1 MEKQL
6 KKQRRRYI
14 AWGCAAALVILLA
27 VMPMAASGGDDT
39 PQAAILSGQVTRQEL
54 ETQILGGGLL
64 SGEGALSLD
73 IPADVKITEYL
84 VSNGDSVTEG
94 EPIATVD
101 RVSVMNAITQVQETL
116 DYLSDEISAAR
127 SDTAPT
133 TVTALASGTVKVI
146 YAQEDDLVSDV
157 MLENGALVVLS
168 LDGKMAVQVEADTDL
183 AVDAPVIVTLEDG
196 TQVSG
201 AVKSNIQ
208 GKLTVTVEDEDYTPE
223 QTVQVTLEDGTDLG
237 SGALYIHSPW
247 NAFAY
252 SGTVSRISV
261 SVGQKV
267 SAGQTLMTLTDTGHT
282 AEYQQL
288 VDQHQQYEEL
298 MQELFQLYQS
308 GSVTAPCDG
317 IVTGVDTDGA
327 YLLRSEGSWIARLLC
342 FGSSDEEESFL
353 AFSARVEQ
361 ATEDGLIL
369 SVSGQFREIS
379 DLSQVSF
386 QMDDKESLTQ
396 SWTYTGSTRLY
407 SQTEDGLLEAAGT
420 AQPGDLVI
428 VVGNEEQPLWLVAA
442 KESSGFAG
450 ISLLSQT
457 DDPSE
462 PQDDTQVLSLE
473 ESGPSDLSDPSSTP
487 ASEPAGSADQGGSS
501 SGGSDQGGSSSG
513 GTDQGS
519 SDSGGADQG
528 GSSSGGSDQG
538 GSSSGGTDQG
548 SSDSGGTDQ
557 GGSSSGGTDPSG
569 SSSGNTDPD
578 TPPAVVSIVTWSLP
592 QATVGQPYSAQL
604 QASDGTNPVS
614 GTWSVTGLPE
624 GITLDPATGTLSGT
638 AAISGDYT
646 LGITFTDGST
656 TAQASLVLTVLP
668 VSQNTYWGYP
678 AMLIGVGGGQLQVQQ
693 TPYAYTITDLQKLP
707 QITVSEQDLSVEALY
722 EAGSVDLS
730 SLTAGQT
737 VLLIVDQ
744 DGTLA
749 AVSQGS
755 VMVGGQS
762 GGMNIPGMSGT
773 GSFSGGSVGGGSAQT
788 PSFETYTLEHL
799 SIGSV
804 TSQEHMSVEIS
815 VDELDIS
822 QLHSGQ
828 EAIVSVDA
836 LGGEQFPATLTRISS
851 TGENEG
857 GNTKFAV
864 ELTLEKSGEMLP
876 GMTASVQL
884 SLESHPDGLC
894 VPAAAVS
901 QLGSQS
907 VVYTGYDEGSGTLTN
922 PVVVTTGTSDG
933 ESVEILSGLEEGQV
947 FYYAYYEL
955 P

>member
-157 MLENGALVVLS
+157 MLENGALAVLS

-327 YLLRSEGSWIARLLC
+327 YLLRSEGSWIARLLG

-369 SVSGQFREIS
+369 SVSGQFREIT
-379 DLSQVSF
+379 DLSQLSF
-386 QMDDKESLTQ
+386 QMDDEESLTQ

-462 PQDDTQVLSLE
+462 PQDDTQALPLE

-487 ASEPAGSADQGGSS
+487 ASEPASSTDQGGSS

-513 GTDQGS
+513 GTDQG
-519 SDSGGADQG
+519 
-528 GSSSGGSDQG
+528 GSSSGSTDPSGSA
-538 GSSSGGTDQG
+538 
-548 SSDSGGTDQ
+548 
-557 GGSSSGGTDPSG
+557 SGGTDPSG

-578 TPPAVVSIVTWSLP
+578 TPPAVVSIVTSSLP

-604 QASDGTNPVS
+604 QASDGSNPVS

-646 LGITFTDGST
+646 LGITFTDGSA
-656 TAQASLVLTVLP
+656 TAQASLILTVLP
-668 VSQNTYWGYP
+668 VSQDTYWGYA

-744 DGTLA
+744 DGTLV

-884 SLESHPDGLC
+884 SLESHPDSLC

>member
-39 PQAAILSGQVTRQEL
+39 PQAAILSGQVTRQDL

-116 DYLSDEISAAR
+116 DYLADEISAAR

-157 MLENGALVVLS
+157 MLENGALTVLS

-252 SGTVSRISV
+252 SGTVSQVSV
-261 SVGQKV
+261 SVGQTV

-327 YLLRSEGSWIARLLC
+327 YLLRSEGSWIARLLG

-442 KESSGFAG
+442 EDSSGFAG

-462 PQDDTQVLSLE
+462 PQDDTQALPLE

-487 ASEPAGSADQGGSS
+487 ASEPASSTDQGGSS

-513 GTDQGS
+513 GTDQG
-519 SDSGGADQG
+519 
-528 GSSSGGSDQG
+528 
-538 GSSSGGTDQG
+538 
-548 SSDSGGTDQ
+548 
-557 GGSSSGGTDPSG
+557 GSSSGGTDPSG
-569 SSSGNTDPD
+569 SASGGTDPSGSASGGTDQGGSASGNTDPS
-578 TPPAVVSIVTWSLP
+578 TPPAVVSIVTSSLP

-604 QASDGTNPVS
+604 QASDGSNPVS

-646 LGITFTDGST
+646 LGITFTDGSA

-668 VSQNTYWGYP
+668 VSQDTYWGYP

-722 EAGSVDLS
+722 EAGPVDLS

-884 SLESHPDGLC
+884 SLESHPDSLC

>member
-157 MLENGALVVLS
+157 MLENGALAVLS

-327 YLLRSEGSWIARLLC
+327 YLLRSEGSWIARLLG

-462 PQDDTQVLSLE
+462 PQDDTQALPLE
-473 ESGPSDLSDPSSTP
+473 ESGTSDLSDPSSTP
-487 ASEPAGSADQGGSS
+487 ASEPAS
-501 SGGSDQGGSSSG
+501 
-513 GTDQGS
+513 
-519 SDSGGADQG
+519 
-528 GSSSGGSDQG
+528 
-538 GSSSGGTDQG
+538 
-548 SSDSGGTDQ
+548 GTDQ
-557 GGSSSGGTDPSG
+557 GGSA
-569 SSSGNTDPD
+569 SGNTDPD
-578 TPPAVVSIVTWSLP
+578 TPPAVVSIVTSSLP

-604 QASDGTNPVS
+604 QASDGSNPVS

-646 LGITFTDGST
+646 LGITFTDGSA

-668 VSQNTYWGYP
+668 VSQNTYWGYA

-744 DGTLA
+744 DGTLV

-884 SLESHPDGLC
+884 SLESHPDSLC

>member
-6 KKQRRRYI
+6 KKQQRRYI

-27 VMPMAASGGDDT
+27 VMPMAASGADDT

-157 MLENGALVVLS
+157 MLENGALAVLS
-168 LDGKMAVQVEADTDL
+168 LDGKMSVQVEADTDL

-237 SGALYIHSPW
+237 SGTLYIHSPW

-327 YLLRSEGSWIARLLC
+327 YLLRSEGSWIARLLG
-342 FGSSDEEESFL
+342 FGSSDEEETFL

-442 KESSGFAG
+442 KDSSGFAG

-462 PQDDTQVLSLE
+462 PQDDTQALPLE
-473 ESGPSDLSDPSSTP
+473 ESGTSDLSDPSSTP

-501 SGGSDQGGSSSG
+501 SGGTDQGGSSSG
-513 GTDQGS
+513 STDPS
-519 SDSGGADQG
+519 
-528 GSSSGGSDQG
+528 
-538 GSSSGGTDQG
+538 
-548 SSDSGGTDQ
+548 
-557 GGSSSGGTDPSG
+557 GSSSGGTDPSG
-569 SSSGNTDPD
+569 SSSGGTDQGGSASGNTDPS
-578 TPPAVVSIVTWSLP
+578 TPPAVVSIVTSSLP

-604 QASDGTNPVS
+604 QASDGSNPVS

-646 LGITFTDGST
+646 LGITFTDGSA
-656 TAQASLVLTVLP
+656 TAQASLILTVLP
-668 VSQNTYWGYP
+668 VSQNTYWGYA

-744 DGTLA
+744 DGTLV

-884 SLESHPDGLC
+884 SLDSHPDSLC

>member
-84 VSNGDSVTEG
+84 VSNGDSVAEG

-168 LDGKMAVQVEADTDL
+168 LDDKMAVQVEADTDL
-183 AVDAPVIVTLEDG
+183 AVGAPVIVTLEDG

-252 SGTVSRISV
+252 SGSVSRISV

-327 YLLRSEGSWIARLLC
+327 YLLRSEGSWIARLLG

-369 SVSGQFREIS
+369 SVSGQFREIT
-379 DLSQVSF
+379 DLSQLSF
-386 QMDDKESLTQ
+386 QMDDEESLTQ

-428 VVGNEEQPLWLVAA
+428 VVGNEEQPLWLVAV

-462 PQDDTQVLSLE
+462 PQDDTQALPLE

-487 ASEPAGSADQGGSS
+487 ASEPASGTDQGGSSSGGTDQGGSS
-501 SGGSDQGGSSSG
+501 SGGSDQGGSASG
-513 GTDQGS
+513 G
-519 SDSGGADQG
+519 SGQG
-528 GSSSGGSDQG
+528 GSASGGSDQG
-538 GSSSGGTDQG
+538 GSA
-548 SSDSGGTDQ
+548 
-557 GGSSSGGTDPSG
+557 
-569 SSSGNTDPD
+569 SGNTDPD
-578 TPPAVVSIVTWSLP
+578 TPPAVVSIVTSSLP

-604 QASDGTNPVS
+604 QASDGSNPVS

-668 VSQNTYWGYP
+668 VSQNTYWGYA

-707 QITVSEQDLSVEALY
+707 QITVSEQDLSAEALY

-744 DGTLA
+744 DGTLV

-773 GSFSGGSVGGGSAQT
+773 GSASGGSMGSGSVQT
-788 PSFETYTLEHL
+788 SSFETYTLEHL

-864 ELTLEKSGEMLP
+864 ELTLEKNGEMLP

-884 SLESHPDGLC
+884 SLESHPDSLC

-947 FYYAYYEL
+947 FYYAYYEM

>member
-73 IPADVKITEYL
+73 IPEDVKITEYL

-133 TVTALASGTVKVI
+133 TVTALASGTVKMI

-157 MLENGALVVLS
+157 MLENGALAVLS
-168 LDGKMAVQVEADTDL
+168 LDDKMAVQVEADTDL

-261 SVGQKV
+261 SVGQTV

-327 YLLRSEGSWIARLLC
+327 YLLRSEGSWIARLLG

-361 ATEDGLIL
+361 VTEDGLIL

-386 QMDDKESLTQ
+386 QMDDEESLTQ

-420 AQPGDLVI
+420 AQPGDLVV

-442 KESSGFAG
+442 KESSGSAG

-462 PQDDTQVLSLE
+462 PQDDTQALPLE

-487 ASEPAGSADQGGSS
+487 ASEPASSTDQGGSA

-513 GTDQGS
+513 GTDQG
-519 SDSGGADQG
+519 
-528 GSSSGGSDQG
+528 GSSSGSTDPSGSA
-538 GSSSGGTDQG
+538 
-548 SSDSGGTDQ
+548 
-557 GGSSSGGTDPSG
+557 SGGTDPSG

-578 TPPAVVSIVTWSLP
+578 TPPAVVSIVTSSLP

-604 QASDGTNPVS
+604 QASDGSNPVS

-624 GITLDPATGTLSGT
+624 GITLDSATGTLSGT

-668 VSQNTYWGYP
+668 VSQNTYWGYA

-744 DGTLA
+744 DGTLV

-836 LGGEQFPATLTRISS
+836 LGGEQFPATLTRIST

-884 SLESHPDGLC
+884 SLESHPDSLC

>member
-27 VMPMAASGGDDT
+27 VMPRAASGGDDT

-73 IPADVKITEYL
+73 IPEDVKITEYL

-157 MLENGALVVLS
+157 MLENGALAVLS
-168 LDGKMAVQVEADTDL
+168 LDDKMAVQVEADTDL

-208 GKLTVTVEDEDYTPE
+208 GKLTVTVEDEDYAPE

-267 SAGQTLMTLTDTGHT
+267 SAGQTLMALTDTGHT

-327 YLLRSEGSWIARLLC
+327 YLLRSEGSWIARLLG

-361 ATEDGLIL
+361 VTEDGLIL
-369 SVSGQFREIS
+369 SVSGQFREIT
-379 DLSQVSF
+379 DLSQLSF
-386 QMDDKESLTQ
+386 QMDDEESLTQ
-396 SWTYTGSTRLY
+396 TWTYTGSTRLY

-462 PQDDTQVLSLE
+462 PQDDTQALPLE

-487 ASEPAGSADQGGSS
+487 ASEPASSTDQGGSS
-501 SGGSDQGGSSSG
+501 P
-513 GTDQGS
+513 
-519 SDSGGADQG
+519 
-528 GSSSGGSDQG
+528 
-538 GSSSGGTDQG
+538 
-548 SSDSGGTDQ
+548 GGTDQ
-557 GGSSSGGTDPSG
+557 GGSSSGSTDPSGSASGGTDPSGSSSGGTDPSGSSSGSTDPSG

-578 TPPAVVSIVTWSLP
+578 TPPAAVSIVTWSLP

-668 VSQNTYWGYP
+668 VSQNTYWGYA

-707 QITVSEQDLSVEALY
+707 QITVSEQDLSEEALY

-744 DGTLA
+744 DGTLV

-864 ELTLEKSGEMLP
+864 ELTLEKNGEMLP

-884 SLESHPDGLC
+884 SLESHPDSLC

>member
-1 MEKQL
+1 MEDKPMEKQL

-157 MLENGALVVLS
+157 MLENGALAVLS

-327 YLLRSEGSWIARLLC
+327 YLLRSEGSWIARLLG

-407 SQTEDGLLEAAGT
+407 SQAEDGLLEAAGT

-462 PQDDTQVLSLE
+462 PQDDTQALPLE

-487 ASEPAGSADQGGSS
+487 ASEPAGSADQGGSTAGGTDQGGS
-501 SGGSDQGGSSSG
+501 VSGGTDQGGSSSG
-513 GTDQGS
+513 GTDPSGS
-519 SDSGGADQG
+519 A
-528 GSSSGGSDQG
+528 
-538 GSSSGGTDQG
+538 
-548 SSDSGGTDQ
+548 
-557 GGSSSGGTDPSG
+557 SGGTDPSG

-604 QASDGTNPVS
+604 QASDGSNPVS

-668 VSQNTYWGYP
+668 VSQNTYWGYA

-707 QITVSEQDLSVEALY
+707 QITVSEQDLSEEALY

-864 ELTLEKSGEMLP
+864 ELTLEKNGEMLP

-884 SLESHPDGLC
+884 SLESHPDSLC

-947 FYYAYYEL
+947 FYYAYYEM

>member
-116 DYLSDEISAAR
+116 DYLSDEISTAR

-157 MLENGALVVLS
+157 MLENGALAVLS
-168 LDGKMAVQVEADTDL
+168 LDDKMAVQVEADTDL

-261 SVGQKV
+261 NVGQTV

-288 VDQHQQYEEL
+288 VDQHQEYEEL
-298 MQELFQLYQS
+298 MQELFLLYQS

-327 YLLRSEGSWIARLLC
+327 YLLRSEGSWIARLLG

-386 QMDDKESLTQ
+386 QMDDAESLTQ

-462 PQDDTQVLSLE
+462 PQDDTQALPLE
-473 ESGPSDLSDPSSTP
+473 ESGPSDLSDLSSTP
-487 ASEPAGSADQGGSS
+487 ASEPASSTDQGGSS

-513 GTDQGS
+513 GTDQG
-519 SDSGGADQG
+519 
-528 GSSSGGSDQG
+528 GSSSGSTDPSGSASGGSDPS
-538 GSSSGGTDQG
+538 GSSSG
-548 SSDSGGTDQ
+548 S
-557 GGSSSGGTDPSG
+557 TDPSG
-569 SSSGNTDPD
+569 SSSGNTDPS
-578 TPPAVVSIVTWSLP
+578 TPPAAVSIVTWSLP

-604 QASDGTNPVS
+604 QASDGSNPAS

-624 GITLDPATGTLSGT
+624 GITLDPATGTLSGA

-884 SLESHPDGLC
+884 SLESHPDSLC

>member
-168 LDGKMAVQVEADTDL
+168 LDDKMAVQVEADTDL

-327 YLLRSEGSWIARLLC
+327 YLLRSEGSWIARLLG

-386 QMDDKESLTQ
+386 QMDDEESLTQ

-462 PQDDTQVLSLE
+462 PQDDTQALPLE
-473 ESGPSDLSDPSSTP
+473 ESGTSDLSDPSSTP

-501 SGGSDQGGSSSG
+501 SGGSDQGGS
-513 GTDQGS
+513 
-519 SDSGGADQG
+519 A
-528 GSSSGGSDQG
+528 
-538 GSSSGGTDQG
+538 
-548 SSDSGGTDQ
+548 
-557 GGSSSGGTDPSG
+557 
-569 SSSGNTDPD
+569 SGNTDPD
-578 TPPAVVSIVTWSLP
+578 TPPAVVSIVTSSLP

-604 QASDGTNPVS
+604 QASDGSNPVS

-722 EAGSVDLS
+722 EAGPVDLS

-864 ELTLEKSGEMLP
+864 ELTLEKNGEMLP

-884 SLESHPDGLC
+884 SLESHPDSLC

-947 FYYAYYEL
+947 FYYAYYEM

>member
-73 IPADVKITEYL
+73 IPEDVKITEYL

-157 MLENGALVVLS
+157 MLENGALAVLS

-327 YLLRSEGSWIARLLC
+327 YLLRSEGSWIARLLG

-462 PQDDTQVLSLE
+462 PQDDTQALPLE

-487 ASEPAGSADQGGSS
+487 ASEPASS
-501 SGGSDQGGSSSG
+501 TDQGGSSSG
-513 GTDQGS
+513 GTDQG
-519 SDSGGADQG
+519 
-528 GSSSGGSDQG
+528 GSSSGSTDPSGSA
-538 GSSSGGTDQG
+538 
-548 SSDSGGTDQ
+548 
-557 GGSSSGGTDPSG
+557 SGGTDPSG

-578 TPPAVVSIVTWSLP
+578 TPPAVVSIVTSSLP

-604 QASDGTNPVS
+604 QASDGSNPVS

-646 LGITFTDGST
+646 LGITFTDGSA

-668 VSQNTYWGYP
+668 VSQNTYWGYA

-884 SLESHPDGLC
+884 SLESHPDSLC

-947 FYYAYYEL
+947 FYYAYYEM

>member
-27 VMPMAASGGDDT
+27 VMPMAASGADDT

-157 MLENGALVVLS
+157 MLENGALAVLS

-237 SGALYIHSPW
+237 SGTLYIHSPW

-327 YLLRSEGSWIARLLC
+327 YLLRSEGSWIARLLG

-386 QMDDKESLTQ
+386 QMDDEESLTQ

-462 PQDDTQVLSLE
+462 PQDDTQALPLE
-473 ESGPSDLSDPSSTP
+473 ESGTPDLSDPSSTP

-501 SGGSDQGGSSSG
+501 SGGTDPSGS
-513 GTDQGS
+513 
-519 SDSGGADQG
+519 A
-528 GSSSGGSDQG
+528 
-538 GSSSGGTDQG
+538 
-548 SSDSGGTDQ
+548 
-557 GGSSSGGTDPSG
+557 SGGTDPSG
-569 SSSGNTDPD
+569 SSSGNTDPS
-578 TPPAVVSIVTWSLP
+578 TPPAVVSIVTSSLP

-604 QASDGTNPVS
+604 QASDGSNPVS

-744 DGTLA
+744 DGTLV

-762 GGMNIPGMSGT
+762 GGMNLPGMSGT

-884 SLESHPDGLC
+884 SLESHPDSLC

-947 FYYAYYEL
+947 FYYAYYEM

>member
-73 IPADVKITEYL
+73 IPEDVKITEYL

-168 LDGKMAVQVEADTDL
+168 LDDKMAVQVEADTDL

-267 SAGQTLMTLTDTGHT
+267 SAGQTLMALTDTGHT

-327 YLLRSEGSWIARLLC
+327 YLLRSEGSWIARLLG

-369 SVSGQFREIS
+369 SVSGQFREIT
-379 DLSQVSF
+379 DLSQLSF

-462 PQDDTQVLSLE
+462 PQDDTQALPLE

-487 ASEPAGSADQGGSS
+487 ASEPASSTDQGGSS
-501 SGGSDQGGSSSG
+501 P
-513 GTDQGS
+513 
-519 SDSGGADQG
+519 
-528 GSSSGGSDQG
+528 
-538 GSSSGGTDQG
+538 
-548 SSDSGGTDQ
+548 GGTDQ
-557 GGSSSGGTDPSG
+557 GGSSSGSTDPSGSASGGTDPSGSSSGGTDPSGSSSGSTDPSG

-578 TPPAVVSIVTWSLP
+578 TPPAAVSIVTWSLP

-668 VSQNTYWGYP
+668 VSQNTYWGYA

-864 ELTLEKSGEMLP
+864 ELTLEKNGEMLP

-884 SLESHPDGLC
+884 SLESHPDSLC

>member
-14 AWGCAAALVILLA
+14 AWGCAAAPVILLA
-27 VMPMAASGGDDT
+27 VMPMAASGADDT

-127 SDTAPT
+127 SDTAPA

-157 MLENGALVVLS
+157 MLENGALAVLS

-252 SGTVSRISV
+252 SGTVSRVSV
-261 SVGQKV
+261 SVGQTV

-327 YLLRSEGSWIARLLC
+327 YLLRSEGSWIARLLG

-462 PQDDTQVLSLE
+462 PQDDTQALPLE
-473 ESGPSDLSDPSSTP
+473 ESGTSDLSDPSSTP

-501 SGGSDQGGSSSG
+501 SGGTDQGGSSSG
-513 GTDQGS
+513 GTDQG
-519 SDSGGADQG
+519 
-528 GSSSGGSDQG
+528 GSSSGS
-538 GSSSGGTDQG
+538 TDP
-548 SSDSGGTDQ
+548 S
-557 GGSSSGGTDPSG
+557 GSSSGGTDPSG
-569 SSSGNTDPD
+569 SSSGNTDPS
-578 TPPAVVSIVTWSLP
+578 TPPAAVSIVTWSLP
-592 QATVGQPYSAQL
+592 QATVGQPYSVQL
-604 QASDGTNPVS
+604 QASDGSNPVS

-646 LGITFTDGST
+646 LGITFTDGSA

-668 VSQNTYWGYP
+668 VSQNTYWGYA

-744 DGTLA
+744 DGTLV

-762 GGMNIPGMSGT
+762 GGMNLPGMSGT

-884 SLESHPDGLC
+884 SLESHPDSLC

-947 FYYAYYEL
+947 FYYAYYEM

>member
-27 VMPMAASGGDDT
+27 VMPMAASGADDT

-157 MLENGALVVLS
+157 MLENGALAVLS

-327 YLLRSEGSWIARLLC
+327 YLLRSEGSWIARLLG

-353 AFSARVEQ
+353 AFSARVER

-386 QMDDKESLTQ
+386 QMDDEESLTQ

-462 PQDDTQVLSLE
+462 PQDDTQALPLE
-473 ESGPSDLSDPSSTP
+473 ESGTPDLSDPSSTP
-487 ASEPAGSADQGGSS
+487 ASEPASSTDQGGS
-501 SGGSDQGGSSSG
+501 
-513 GTDQGS
+513 
-519 SDSGGADQG
+519 A
-528 GSSSGGSDQG
+528 
-538 GSSSGGTDQG
+538 
-548 SSDSGGTDQ
+548 SGGTDQ
-557 GGSSSGGTDPSG
+557 GGSSSGGTDQGGSSSGSTDPSG
-569 SSSGNTDPD
+569 SSSGGTDPSGSSSGGSDQGGSASGNTDPD
-578 TPPAVVSIVTWSLP
+578 TPPAVVSIVTSSLP

-604 QASDGTNPVS
+604 QASDGSNPVS

-646 LGITFTDGST
+646 LGITFTDGSA
-656 TAQASLVLTVLP
+656 TAQASLILTVLP
-668 VSQNTYWGYP
+668 VSQDTYWGYP

-744 DGTLA
+744 DGTLV

-884 SLESHPDGLC
+884 SLESHPDSLC

-947 FYYAYYEL
+947 FYYAYYEM

>member
-101 RVSVMNAITQVQETL
+101 RVSVINAITQVQETL

-133 TVTALASGTVKVI
+133 TVTALASGTVKII

-157 MLENGALVVLS
+157 MLENGALAVLS

-288 VDQHQQYEEL
+288 VDQHQEYEEL

-327 YLLRSEGSWIARLLC
+327 YLLRSEGSWIARLLG

-369 SVSGQFREIS
+369 SVSGQFREIT
-379 DLSQVSF
+379 DLSQLSF
-386 QMDDKESLTQ
+386 QMDDEESLTQ

-420 AQPGDLVI
+420 AQPGDLVV

-442 KESSGFAG
+442 KESSGSAG

-462 PQDDTQVLSLE
+462 PQDDTQALPLE

-487 ASEPAGSADQGGSS
+487 ASEPASS
-501 SGGSDQGGSSSG
+501 
-513 GTDQGS
+513 TDQGVGF
-519 SDSGGADQG
+519 SGGADQG
-528 GSSSGGSDQG
+528 GSA
-538 GSSSGGTDQG
+538 SGGTDQG
-548 SSDSGGTDQ
+548 DSSSGSTDQGGSSSGGTDQ

-569 SSSGNTDPD
+569 SSSGNTDPS
-578 TPPAVVSIVTWSLP
+578 TPPAVVSIVTSSLP

-604 QASDGTNPVS
+604 QASDGSNPVS

-646 LGITFTDGST
+646 LGITFTDGSA

-744 DGTLA
+744 DGTLV

-836 LGGEQFPATLTRISS
+836 LGGEQFPATLTRIST

-884 SLESHPDGLC
+884 SLESHPDSLC

-947 FYYAYYEL
+947 FYYAYYEM

>member
-73 IPADVKITEYL
+73 IPEDVKITEYL
-84 VSNGDSVTEG
+84 VSNGDSVAEG
-94 EPIATVD
+94 DAIATVD

-116 DYLSDEISAAR
+116 DYLADEISAAR

-168 LDGKMAVQVEADTDL
+168 LDDKMAVQVEADTDL

-327 YLLRSEGSWIARLLC
+327 YLLRSEGSWIARLLG

-462 PQDDTQVLSLE
+462 PQDDTQALPLE
-473 ESGPSDLSDPSSTP
+473 ESGPSDLSDPFSTP
-487 ASEPAGSADQGGSS
+487 ASEPT
-501 SGGSDQGGSSSG
+501 SGTDQGGSSSG
-513 GTDQGS
+513 GTDQG
-519 SDSGGADQG
+519 
-528 GSSSGGSDQG
+528 GSSSGS
-538 GSSSGGTDQG
+538 
-548 SSDSGGTDQ
+548 
-557 GGSSSGGTDPSG
+557 TDPSG

-578 TPPAVVSIVTWSLP
+578 TPPAVVSIVTSSLP

-604 QASDGTNPVS
+604 QASDGSNPVS

-707 QITVSEQDLSVEALY
+707 QITVSEQDLSEEALY

-773 GSFSGGSVGGGSAQT
+773 GSASGGSMGSGSVQT
-788 PSFETYTLEHL
+788 SSFETYTLEHL

-864 ELTLEKSGEMLP
+864 ELTLEKNGEMLP

-884 SLESHPDGLC
+884 SLESHPDSLC

-947 FYYAYYEL
+947 FYYAYYEM

>member
-1 MEKQL
+1 MEDKPMEKQL

-94 EPIATVD
+94 DAIATVD

-157 MLENGALVVLS
+157 MLENGALAVLS

-327 YLLRSEGSWIARLLC
+327 YLLRSEGSWIARLLG

-407 SQTEDGLLEAAGT
+407 SQTEDGLLEAVGT

-442 KESSGFAG
+442 KESSGCAG

-462 PQDDTQVLSLE
+462 PQDDTQALPLE
-473 ESGPSDLSDPSSTP
+473 ESGTSDLSDPSSTP
-487 ASEPAGSADQGGSS
+487 ASEPASSTDQGGS
-501 SGGSDQGGSSSG
+501 
-513 GTDQGS
+513 
-519 SDSGGADQG
+519 DSG
-528 GSSSGGSDQG
+528 S
-538 GSSSGGTDQG
+538 
-548 SSDSGGTDQ
+548 TDQ
-557 GGSSSGGTDPSG
+557 GGSSSGNTDPS
-569 SSSGNTDPD
+569 
-578 TPPAVVSIVTWSLP
+578 TPPAAVSIVTWSLP

-604 QASDGTNPVS
+604 QASDGSNPVS

-668 VSQNTYWGYP
+668 VSQNTYWGYA

-707 QITVSEQDLSVEALY
+707 QITVSEQDLSAEALY

-744 DGTLA
+744 DGTLV

-884 SLESHPDGLC
+884 SLESHPDSLC

>member
-168 LDGKMAVQVEADTDL
+168 LDDKMAVQVEADTDL

-288 VDQHQQYEEL
+288 VDQHQEYEEL

-327 YLLRSEGSWIARLLC
+327 YLLRSEGSWIARLLG

-353 AFSARVEQ
+353 AFSARVER

-442 KESSGFAG
+442 KESSGSAG

-462 PQDDTQVLSLE
+462 PQDDTQALPLE

-487 ASEPAGSADQGGSS
+487 ASEPASSTDQGGSS

-513 GTDQGS
+513 GTDQG
-519 SDSGGADQG
+519 
-528 GSSSGGSDQG
+528 GSSSGSTDPSGSA
-538 GSSSGGTDQG
+538 
-548 SSDSGGTDQ
+548 
-557 GGSSSGGTDPSG
+557 SGGTDPSG

-578 TPPAVVSIVTWSLP
+578 TPPAVVSIVTSSLP

-604 QASDGTNPVS
+604 QASDGSNPVS

-624 GITLDPATGTLSGT
+624 GITLDSATGTLSGT

-646 LGITFTDGST
+646 LGITFTDGSA

-744 DGTLA
+744 DGTLV

-773 GSFSGGSVGGGSAQT
+773 GSFSGGSVGGGNAQT

-884 SLESHPDGLC
+884 SLESHPDSLC

-947 FYYAYYEL
+947 FYYAYYEM

>member
-1 MEKQL
+1 MEDKPMEKQL

-133 TVTALASGTVKVI
+133 TVTALASGTVKII

-157 MLENGALVVLS
+157 MLENGALAVLS
-168 LDGKMAVQVEADTDL
+168 LDGKMSVQVEADTDL

-288 VDQHQQYEEL
+288 VDQHQEYEEL

-327 YLLRSEGSWIARLLC
+327 YLLRSEGSWIARLLG

-369 SVSGQFREIS
+369 SVSGQFREIT
-379 DLSQVSF
+379 DLSQLSF

-442 KESSGFAG
+442 KESSGSAG

-462 PQDDTQVLSLE
+462 PQDDTQALPLE
-473 ESGPSDLSDPSSTP
+473 ESGTPDLSDPSSTP
-487 ASEPAGSADQGGSS
+487 ASEPASSTDQGGSS

-513 GTDQGS
+513 GTDQG
-519 SDSGGADQG
+519 
-528 GSSSGGSDQG
+528 GSSSGSTDPSGSA
-538 GSSSGGTDQG
+538 
-548 SSDSGGTDQ
+548 
-557 GGSSSGGTDPSG
+557 SGGTDPSG

-604 QASDGTNPVS
+604 QASDGSNPVS

-638 AAISGDYT
+638 AAISSDYT
-646 LGITFTDGST
+646 LGITFTDGSA

-668 VSQNTYWGYP
+668 VSQNTYWGYA

-693 TPYAYTITDLQKLP
+693 TPYAYTIIDLQKLP

-744 DGTLA
+744 DGTLV

-884 SLESHPDGLC
+884 SLESHPDSLC

>member
-133 TVTALASGTVKVI
+133 TVTALASGTVKII

-157 MLENGALVVLS
+157 MLENGALAVLS

-237 SGALYIHSPW
+237 SGALFIHSPW

-267 SAGQTLMTLTDTGHT
+267 SAGQTLMALTDTGHT

-327 YLLRSEGSWIARLLC
+327 YLLRSEGSWIARLLG

-420 AQPGDLVI
+420 AQPGDLVV

-442 KESSGFAG
+442 KESSGSAG

-462 PQDDTQVLSLE
+462 PQDDTQALPLV

-487 ASEPAGSADQGGSS
+487 ASEPASSTDQGGSS

-513 GTDQGS
+513 
-519 SDSGGADQG
+519 
-528 GSSSGGSDQG
+528 
-538 GSSSGGTDQG
+538 
-548 SSDSGGTDQ
+548 
-557 GGSSSGGTDPSG
+557 
-569 SSSGNTDPD
+569 NTDPD
-578 TPPAVVSIVTWSLP
+578 TPPAAVSIVTWSLP

-604 QASDGTNPVS
+604 QASDGSNPAS

-668 VSQNTYWGYP
+668 VSQNTYWGYA

-707 QITVSEQDLSVEALY
+707 QITVSEQDLSAEALY

-744 DGTLA
+744 DGTLV

-773 GSFSGGSVGGGSAQT
+773 GSASGGSMGSGSVQT
-788 PSFETYTLEHL
+788 SSFETYTLEHL

-864 ELTLEKSGEMLP
+864 ELTLEKNGEMLP

-884 SLESHPDGLC
+884 SLESHPDSLC

-947 FYYAYYEL
+947 FYYAYYEM

>member
-1 MEKQL
+1 MEDKPMEKQL

-157 MLENGALVVLS
+157 MLENGALAVLS
-168 LDGKMAVQVEADTDL
+168 LDDKMAVQVEADTDL

-261 SVGQKV
+261 SVGQTV

-288 VDQHQQYEEL
+288 VDQHQEYEEL

-327 YLLRSEGSWIARLLC
+327 YLLRSEGSWIARLLG

-369 SVSGQFREIS
+369 SVSGQFREIT
-379 DLSQVSF
+379 DLSQLSF
-386 QMDDKESLTQ
+386 QMDDEESLTQ

-420 AQPGDLVI
+420 AQPGDLVV

-442 KESSGFAG
+442 KESSGSAG

-462 PQDDTQVLSLE
+462 PQDDTQALPLE
-473 ESGPSDLSDPSSTP
+473 ESGTPDLSDPSSTP
-487 ASEPAGSADQGGSS
+487 ASEPAGSADQGGSAS
-501 SGGSDQGGSSSG
+501 GGTDQGGSSSGSTDPSGSSSGGSGQGGSASGGSDQGGSSSG
-513 GTDQGS
+513 N
-519 SDSGGADQG
+519 
-528 GSSSGGSDQG
+528 
-538 GSSSGGTDQG
+538 
-548 SSDSGGTDQ
+548 
-557 GGSSSGGTDPSG
+557 TDPS
-569 SSSGNTDPD
+569 
-578 TPPAVVSIVTWSLP
+578 TPPAVVSIVTSSLP

-604 QASDGTNPVS
+604 QASDGSNPVS

-864 ELTLEKSGEMLP
+864 ELTLEKNGEMLP

-884 SLESHPDGLC
+884 SLESHPDSLC

>member
-27 VMPMAASGGDDT
+27 VMPMAASGADDT

-157 MLENGALVVLS
+157 MLENGALAVLS

-237 SGALYIHSPW
+237 SGTLYIHSPW

-327 YLLRSEGSWIARLLC
+327 YLLRSEGSWIARLLG
-342 FGSSDEEESFL
+342 FGSSDEEGSFL

-442 KESSGFAG
+442 EESSGFAG

-462 PQDDTQVLSLE
+462 PQDDTQALPLE
-473 ESGPSDLSDPSSTP
+473 ESGTSDLSDPSSTP
-487 ASEPAGSADQGGSS
+487 ASEPA
-501 SGGSDQGGSSSG
+501 SGTDQGGSSSG
-513 GTDQGS
+513 GTDQG
-519 SDSGGADQG
+519 
-528 GSSSGGSDQG
+528 GSSSGSTDPSGSSSGSTDPS

-548 SSDSGGTDQ
+548 
-557 GGSSSGGTDPSG
+557 GSA
-569 SSSGNTDPD
+569 SGNTDPD
-578 TPPAVVSIVTWSLP
+578 TPPAVVSIVTSSLP

-604 QASDGTNPVS
+604 QASDGSNPVS

-646 LGITFTDGST
+646 LGITFTDGSA
-656 TAQASLVLTVLP
+656 TAQASLILTVLP
-668 VSQNTYWGYP
+668 VSQNTYWGYA

-744 DGTLA
+744 DGTLV

-884 SLESHPDGLC
+884 SLESHPDSLC

>member
-27 VMPMAASGGDDT
+27 VMPMAASGADDT

-157 MLENGALVVLS
+157 MLENGALAVLS

-237 SGALYIHSPW
+237 SGALFIHSPW

-327 YLLRSEGSWIARLLC
+327 YLLRSEGSWIARLLG

-386 QMDDKESLTQ
+386 QMDDEESLTQ

-462 PQDDTQVLSLE
+462 PQDDTQALPLE
-473 ESGPSDLSDPSSTP
+473 ESGTSDLSDPSSTP

-513 GTDQGS
+513 GTDPSGS
-519 SDSGGADQG
+519 ASGSTDP
-528 GSSSGGSDQG
+528 S

-548 SSDSGGTDQ
+548 GSASGGTDQ
-557 GGSSSGGTDPSG
+557 GGSA
-569 SSSGNTDPD
+569 SGNTDPS
-578 TPPAVVSIVTWSLP
+578 TPPAAVSIVTSSLP

-604 QASDGTNPVS
+604 QASDGSNPVS

-624 GITLDPATGTLSGT
+624 GITLNPAIGTLSGT

-646 LGITFTDGST
+646 LGITFTDGSA
-656 TAQASLVLTVLP
+656 TAQASLILTVLP
-668 VSQNTYWGYP
+668 VSQDTYWGYP

-722 EAGSVDLS
+722 EAGPVDLS

-744 DGTLA
+744 DGTLV

-762 GGMNIPGMSGT
+762 GGMNLPGMSGT

-804 TSQEHMSVEIS
+804 TSQEHMSVKIS

-884 SLESHPDGLC
+884 SLDSHPDSLC

-947 FYYAYYEL
+947 FYYAYYEM

>member
-168 LDGKMAVQVEADTDL
+168 LDDKMAVQAEADTDL

-267 SAGQTLMTLTDTGHT
+267 SAGQTLMALTDTGHT

-327 YLLRSEGSWIARLLC
+327 YLLRSEGSWIARLLG

-369 SVSGQFREIS
+369 SVSGQFREIT
-379 DLSQVSF
+379 DLSQLSF
-386 QMDDKESLTQ
+386 QMDDEESLTQ

-420 AQPGDLVI
+420 AQPGDLVV

-462 PQDDTQVLSLE
+462 PQDDTQALPLE

-487 ASEPAGSADQGGSS
+487 ASEPTSGTDQGVGFSGGADQGGSA

-513 GTDQGS
+513 ST
-519 SDSGGADQG
+519 DQG
-528 GSSSGGSDQG
+528 GSSSGGS
-538 GSSSGGTDQG
+538 
-548 SSDSGGTDQ
+548 
-557 GGSSSGGTDPSG
+557 DPSG
-569 SSSGNTDPD
+569 SSSGNTDPS
-578 TPPAVVSIVTWSLP
+578 TPPAAVSIVTWSLP

-604 QASDGTNPVS
+604 QASDGSNPVS

-668 VSQNTYWGYP
+668 VSQNTYWGYA

-707 QITVSEQDLSVEALY
+707 QITVSEQDLSEEALY

-744 DGTLA
+744 DGTLV

-836 LGGEQFPATLTRISS
+836 LGGEQFPATLTRIST

-884 SLESHPDGLC
+884 SLESHPDSLC

>member
-27 VMPMAASGGDDT
+27 VMPMAASGADDT

-73 IPADVKITEYL
+73 IPEDVKITEYL

-146 YAQEDDLVSDV
+146 YAQENDLVSDV
-157 MLENGALVVLS
+157 MLENGALAVLS
-168 LDGKMAVQVEADTDL
+168 LDSKMAVQVEADTDL

-237 SGALYIHSPW
+237 SGTLYIHSPW

-267 SAGQTLMTLTDTGHT
+267 SAGQTLMALTDTGHT

-327 YLLRSEGSWIARLLC
+327 YLLRSEGSWIARLLG

-462 PQDDTQVLSLE
+462 SQDDTQALPLE
-473 ESGPSDLSDPSSTP
+473 ESGTSDLLDPSSTP
-487 ASEPAGSADQGGSS
+487 ASEPAGSADQGGSA
-501 SGGSDQGGSSSG
+501 SGGSDPSGSSSG
-513 GTDQGS
+513 STDPS
-519 SDSGGADQG
+519 
-528 GSSSGGSDQG
+528 
-538 GSSSGGTDQG
+538 
-548 SSDSGGTDQ
+548 
-557 GGSSSGGTDPSG
+557 GSSSGGTDPSG
-569 SSSGNTDPD
+569 SSSGGSDQGGSASGNTDPS
-578 TPPAVVSIVTWSLP
+578 TPPAVVSIVTSSLP

-604 QASDGTNPVS
+604 QASDGSNPVS

-646 LGITFTDGST
+646 LGITFTDGSA

-668 VSQNTYWGYP
+668 VSQDTYWGYA

-744 DGTLA
+744 DGTLV

-884 SLESHPDGLC
+884 SLESHPDSLC

>member
-73 IPADVKITEYL
+73 IPAEVKITEYL
-84 VSNGDSVTEG
+84 VSNGDSVAEG
-94 EPIATVD
+94 DAIATVD

-157 MLENGALVVLS
+157 MLENGALAVLS
-168 LDGKMAVQVEADTDL
+168 LDGKMAVQAEADTDL

-327 YLLRSEGSWIARLLC
+327 YLLRSEGSWIARLLG

-462 PQDDTQVLSLE
+462 PQDDTQALPLE

-487 ASEPAGSADQGGSS
+487 ASEPASSTDQGGS
-501 SGGSDQGGSSSG
+501 
-513 GTDQGS
+513 
-519 SDSGGADQG
+519 A
-528 GSSSGGSDQG
+528 
-538 GSSSGGTDQG
+538 
-548 SSDSGGTDQ
+548 SGGTDQ
-557 GGSSSGGTDPSG
+557 GGSSSGSTDPSG
-569 SSSGNTDPD
+569 SSSGSTDPSGSSSGGTDQGGSASGNTDPD
-578 TPPAVVSIVTWSLP
+578 TPPAAVSIVTSSLP

-604 QASDGTNPVS
+604 QASDGSNPVS

-638 AAISGDYT
+638 AAISSDYT
-646 LGITFTDGST
+646 LGITFTDGSA

-668 VSQNTYWGYP
+668 VSQDTYWGYA

-693 TPYAYTITDLQKLP
+693 TPYAYTIIDLQKLP

-773 GSFSGGSVGGGSAQT
+773 GSASGGSVGGGSAQT

-884 SLESHPDGLC
+884 SLESHPDSLC

-901 QLGSQS
+901 RLGSQS

>member
-27 VMPMAASGGDDT
+27 VMPMAASGADDT
-39 PQAAILSGQVTRQEL
+39 PQAAILSSQVTRQEL

-133 TVTALASGTVKVI
+133 TVTALASGTVKII

-157 MLENGALVVLS
+157 MLENGALAVLS
-168 LDGKMAVQVEADTDL
+168 LDNKMAVQVEADTDL

-237 SGALYIHSPW
+237 SGTLYIHSPW

-308 GSVTAPCDG
+308 GSVIAPCDG

-327 YLLRSEGSWIARLLC
+327 YLLRSEGSWIARLLG

-462 PQDDTQVLSLE
+462 PQDDTQALPLE

-501 SGGSDQGGSSSG
+501 SGGTDQGGSSSG
-513 GTDQGS
+513 GTDQG
-519 SDSGGADQG
+519 
-528 GSSSGGSDQG
+528 GSSSGSTDPSGSA
-538 GSSSGGTDQG
+538 
-548 SSDSGGTDQ
+548 
-557 GGSSSGGTDPSG
+557 SGGTDPSG
-569 SSSGNTDPD
+569 SASGNTDPD
-578 TPPAVVSIVTWSLP
+578 TPPAVVSIVTSSLP

-604 QASDGTNPVS
+604 QASDGSNPVS

-638 AAISGDYT
+638 APISGDYT
-646 LGITFTDGST
+646 LGITFTDGSA

-668 VSQNTYWGYP
+668 VSQNTYWGYA

-744 DGTLA
+744 DGTLM

-755 VMVGGQS
+755 VMVGEQS
-762 GGMNIPGMSGT
+762 GSMNMPGMSGS
-773 GSFSGGSVGGGSAQT
+773 GSASGGSMGSGSVQT
-788 PSFETYTLEHL
+788 SSFETYTLEHL

-884 SLESHPDGLC
+884 SLESHPDSLC

-933 ESVEILSGLEEGQV
+933 ESVEILFGLEEGQV

>member
-27 VMPMAASGGDDT
+27 VMPMAASGADDT

-73 IPADVKITEYL
+73 IPEDVKITEYL

-157 MLENGALVVLS
+157 MLENGALAVLS

-288 VDQHQQYEEL
+288 VDQHQQYEGL

-327 YLLRSEGSWIARLLC
+327 YLLRSEGSWIARLLG

-386 QMDDKESLTQ
+386 QMDDEESLTQ

-462 PQDDTQVLSLE
+462 PQDDTQALPLE
-473 ESGPSDLSDPSSTP
+473 ESGTSDLSDPSSTP

-501 SGGSDQGGSSSG
+501 SGG
-513 GTDQGS
+513 TDPS
-519 SDSGGADQG
+519 

-538 GSSSGGTDQG
+538 GSASG
-548 SSDSGGTDQ
+548 STDQ
-557 GGSSSGGTDPSG
+557 GGSA
-569 SSSGNTDPD
+569 SGNTDPS
-578 TPPAVVSIVTWSLP
+578 TPPAAVSIVTSSLP

-604 QASDGTNPVS
+604 QASDGSNPVS

-646 LGITFTDGST
+646 LGITFTDESA
-656 TAQASLVLTVLP
+656 TAQASLILTVLP
-668 VSQNTYWGYP
+668 VSQDTYWGYA

-744 DGTLA
+744 DGTLV

-762 GGMNIPGMSGT
+762 GGMNLPGMSGT
-773 GSFSGGSVGGGSAQT
+773 GSFSGGSVGGGSVQT

-884 SLESHPDGLC
+884 SLESHPDSLC

>member
-27 VMPMAASGGDDT
+27 VMPMAASGADDT

-73 IPADVKITEYL
+73 IPEDVKITEYL

-116 DYLSDEISAAR
+116 DYLADEISAAR

-157 MLENGALVVLS
+157 MLENGALAVLS

-288 VDQHQQYEEL
+288 VDQHQEYEEL

-327 YLLRSEGSWIARLLC
+327 YLLRSEGSWIARLLG

-462 PQDDTQVLSLE
+462 PQDDTQALPLE

-487 ASEPAGSADQGGSS
+487 ASEPASSTDQGGSS

-513 GTDQGS
+513 GTDQG
-519 SDSGGADQG
+519 
-528 GSSSGGSDQG
+528 GSSSGSTDPSGSA
-538 GSSSGGTDQG
+538 
-548 SSDSGGTDQ
+548 
-557 GGSSSGGTDPSG
+557 SGGTDPSG

-578 TPPAVVSIVTWSLP
+578 TPPAVVSIVTSSLP

-604 QASDGTNPVS
+604 QASDGSNPVS

-624 GITLDPATGTLSGT
+624 GITLDSATGTLSGT

-668 VSQNTYWGYP
+668 VSQNTYWGYA

-693 TPYAYTITDLQKLP
+693 TPYAYTIIDLQKLP

-864 ELTLEKSGEMLP
+864 ELTLEKNGEMLP

-884 SLESHPDGLC
+884 SLESHPDSLC

-947 FYYAYYEL
+947 FYYAYYEM

>member
-127 SDTAPT
+127 SDTAPA

-157 MLENGALVVLS
+157 MLENGALAVLS

-327 YLLRSEGSWIARLLC
+327 YLLRSEGSWIARLLG

-462 PQDDTQVLSLE
+462 PQDDTQALPLE
-473 ESGPSDLSDPSSTP
+473 ESGPSDLSDLSSTP
-487 ASEPAGSADQGGSS
+487 ASEPASSTDQGGS
-501 SGGSDQGGSSSG
+501 
-513 GTDQGS
+513 
-519 SDSGGADQG
+519 DSG
-528 GSSSGGSDQG
+528 S
-538 GSSSGGTDQG
+538 
-548 SSDSGGTDQ
+548 TDQ
-557 GGSSSGGTDPSG
+557 GGSSSGNTDPS
-569 SSSGNTDPD
+569 
-578 TPPAVVSIVTWSLP
+578 TPPAAVSIVTWSLP

-604 QASDGTNPVS
+604 QASDGSNPVS

-646 LGITFTDGST
+646 LGITFTDGSA

-668 VSQNTYWGYP
+668 VSQNTYWGYA

-884 SLESHPDGLC
+884 SLESHPDSLC

>member
-1 MEKQL
+1 MEDKPMEKQL

-27 VMPMAASGGDDT
+27 VMPMAASGADDT

-157 MLENGALVVLS
+157 MLENGALAVLS
-168 LDGKMAVQVEADTDL
+168 LDDKMAVQVEADTDL
-183 AVDAPVIVTLEDG
+183 AIDAPVIVTLEDG

-208 GKLTVTVEDEDYTPE
+208 GKLTVTIEDEDYTPE

-327 YLLRSEGSWIARLLC
+327 YLLRSEGSWIARLLG

-420 AQPGDLVI
+420 AQSGDLVI

-462 PQDDTQVLSLE
+462 PQDDTQALPLE
-473 ESGPSDLSDPSSTP
+473 ESGTSDLSDPSSTP
-487 ASEPAGSADQGGSS
+487 ASEPANSADQGGSS
-501 SGGSDQGGSSSG
+501 
-513 GTDQGS
+513 
-519 SDSGGADQG
+519 
-528 GSSSGGSDQG
+528 
-538 GSSSGGTDQG
+538 
-548 SSDSGGTDQ
+548 SGGTDQ
-557 GGSSSGGTDPSG
+557 GGSSSGGTDQGG
-569 SSSGNTDPD
+569 SSSGGTDQGGSASGGSDHGGSASGNTDPS
-578 TPPAVVSIVTWSLP
+578 TPPAAVSIVTSSLP

-604 QASDGTNPVS
+604 QASDGSNPVS

-624 GITLDPATGTLSGT
+624 GITLDPATGTLSDT

-646 LGITFTDGST
+646 LGITFTDGSA
-656 TAQASLVLTVLP
+656 TAQASLILTVLP

-693 TPYAYTITDLQKLP
+693 TPYTYTITDLQKLP

-744 DGTLA
+744 DGTLV

-762 GGMNIPGMSGT
+762 GGMNLPGMSGT
-773 GSFSGGSVGGGSAQT
+773 GSFSGGSVGGGSVQT

-884 SLESHPDGLC
+884 SLESHPDSLC

-947 FYYAYYEL
+947 FYYAYYEM

>member
-157 MLENGALVVLS
+157 MLENGALAVLS

-261 SVGQKV
+261 SVGQTV

-327 YLLRSEGSWIARLLC
+327 YLLRSEGSWIARLLG

-462 PQDDTQVLSLE
+462 PQDDTQALPLE
-473 ESGPSDLSDPSSTP
+473 ESGTSDLSDPSSTP

-501 SGGSDQGGSSSG
+501 SGDTDQGGSSSGSTDPSGSSSGSTDPSGSSSG
-513 GTDQGS
+513 GTDQG
-519 SDSGGADQG
+519 
-528 GSSSGGSDQG
+528 GSA
-538 GSSSGGTDQG
+538 
-548 SSDSGGTDQ
+548 
-557 GGSSSGGTDPSG
+557 
-569 SSSGNTDPD
+569 SGNTDPD
-578 TPPAVVSIVTWSLP
+578 TPPAVVSIVTSSLP

-604 QASDGTNPVS
+604 QASDGSNPVS

-668 VSQNTYWGYP
+668 VSQNTYWGYA

-744 DGTLA
+744 DGTLV

-884 SLESHPDGLC
+884 SLESHPDSLC

>member
-133 TVTALASGTVKVI
+133 TVTALASGTVKNI

-157 MLENGALVVLS
+157 MLENGALAVLS

-327 YLLRSEGSWIARLLC
+327 YLLRSEGSWIARLLG

-361 ATEDGLIL
+361 AAEDGLIL

-462 PQDDTQVLSLE
+462 PQDDTQALPLE
-473 ESGPSDLSDPSSTP
+473 ESGTSDLSDPSSTP
-487 ASEPAGSADQGGSS
+487 ASEPASSTDQGGSS

-513 GTDQGS
+513 GTDQG
-519 SDSGGADQG
+519 
-528 GSSSGGSDQG
+528 GSSSGS
-538 GSSSGGTDQG
+538 
-548 SSDSGGTDQ
+548 
-557 GGSSSGGTDPSG
+557 TDPSG
-569 SSSGNTDPD
+569 SSSGSTDQGGSASGNTDPS
-578 TPPAVVSIVTWSLP
+578 TPPAVVSIVTSSLP

-604 QASDGTNPVS
+604 QASDGSNPVS

-646 LGITFTDGST
+646 LGITFTDGSA
-656 TAQASLVLTVLP
+656 TAQASLILTVLP
-668 VSQNTYWGYP
+668 VSQDTYWGYA

-744 DGTLA
+744 DGTLV

-762 GGMNIPGMSGT
+762 GGMNLPGMSGT
-773 GSFSGGSVGGGSAQT
+773 GSFSGGSVGGDSAQT

-884 SLESHPDGLC
+884 SLESHPDSLC

>member
-27 VMPMAASGGDDT
+27 VMPMAASGADDT

-73 IPADVKITEYL
+73 IPEDVKITEYL

-157 MLENGALVVLS
+157 MLENGALAVLS

-237 SGALYIHSPW
+237 SGTLYIHSPW

-327 YLLRSEGSWIARLLC
+327 YLLRSEGSWIARLLG
-342 FGSSDEEESFL
+342 FGSSDEEGSFL

-386 QMDDKESLTQ
+386 QMDDEESLTQ
-396 SWTYTGSTRLY
+396 PWTYTGSTRLY

-420 AQPGDLVI
+420 AQPGDLLI

-442 KESSGFAG
+442 KESSGSAG

-462 PQDDTQVLSLE
+462 PQDDTQALPLE
-473 ESGPSDLSDPSSTP
+473 ESGTSDLSDPSSTP

-501 SGGSDQGGSSSG
+501 SGGTDQGGSSSG
-513 GTDQGS
+513 GTDQG
-519 SDSGGADQG
+519 
-528 GSSSGGSDQG
+528 GSSSGSTDPS
-538 GSSSGGTDQG
+538 GSSSGSTDPSG
-548 SSDSGGTDQ
+548 SSSGGTDQ
-557 GGSSSGGTDPSG
+557 GGSSSGGTDQGG
-569 SSSGNTDPD
+569 SSSGNTDPN
-578 TPPAVVSIVTWSLP
+578 TPPAAVSIVTWSLP
-592 QATVGQPYSAQL
+592 QATVGQPYSVQL
-604 QASDGTNPVS
+604 QASDGSNPVS

-624 GITLDPATGTLSGT
+624 GITLDSATGTLSGT

-668 VSQNTYWGYP
+668 VSQNTYWGYA

-744 DGTLA
+744 DGTLV

-762 GGMNIPGMSGT
+762 GGMNLPGMSGT

-884 SLESHPDGLC
+884 SLESHPDSLC

>member
-157 MLENGALVVLS
+157 MLENGALAVLS
-168 LDGKMAVQVEADTDL
+168 LDDKMAVQVEADTDL

-327 YLLRSEGSWIARLLC
+327 YLLRSEGSWIARLLG

-462 PQDDTQVLSLE
+462 PQDDTQALPLE
-473 ESGPSDLSDPSSTP
+473 ESGTSDLSDPSSTP
-487 ASEPAGSADQGGSS
+487 ASEPTS
-501 SGGSDQGGSSSG
+501 
-513 GTDQGS
+513 GTDQGVGF
-519 SDSGGADQG
+519 SGGADQG
-528 GSSSGGSDQG
+528 GSA
-538 GSSSGGTDQG
+538 
-548 SSDSGGTDQ
+548 SGGTDQ
-557 GGSSSGGTDPSG
+557 GGSSSGGTDQGG
-569 SSSGNTDPD
+569 SASGNTDPD
-578 TPPAVVSIVTWSLP
+578 TPPAVVSIVTSSLP

-604 QASDGTNPVS
+604 QASDGSNPVS

-646 LGITFTDGST
+646 LGITFTDGSA

-668 VSQNTYWGYP
+668 VSQNTYWGYA

-884 SLESHPDGLC
+884 SLESHPDSLC

>member
-1 MEKQL
+1 MEDKPMEKQL

-73 IPADVKITEYL
+73 IPEDVKITEYL

-168 LDGKMAVQVEADTDL
+168 LDDKMAVQVEADTDL

-327 YLLRSEGSWIARLLC
+327 YLLRSEGCWIARLLG

-361 ATEDGLIL
+361 VTEDGLIL

-442 KESSGFAG
+442 KESSGSAG

-462 PQDDTQVLSLE
+462 PQDDTQALPLE

-487 ASEPAGSADQGGSS
+487 ASEPASS
-501 SGGSDQGGSSSG
+501 TDQGGSSSG
-513 GTDQGS
+513 GTDQG
-519 SDSGGADQG
+519 
-528 GSSSGGSDQG
+528 GSSSGSTDPSGSA
-538 GSSSGGTDQG
+538 
-548 SSDSGGTDQ
+548 
-557 GGSSSGGTDPSG
+557 SGGTDPSG

-578 TPPAVVSIVTWSLP
+578 TPPAVVSIVTSSLP

-604 QASDGTNPVS
+604 QASDGSNPVS

-646 LGITFTDGST
+646 LGITFTDGSA

-864 ELTLEKSGEMLP
+864 ELTLEKNGEMLP

-884 SLESHPDGLC
+884 SLESHPDSLC

-955 P
+955 S

>member
-116 DYLSDEISAAR
+116 DYLADEISAAR

-133 TVTALASGTVKVI
+133 TITALASGTVKMI

-157 MLENGALVVLS
+157 MLENGALAVLS
-168 LDGKMAVQVEADTDL
+168 LDDKMAVQVEADTDL

-267 SAGQTLMTLTDTGHT
+267 SAGQTLMALTDTGHT

-327 YLLRSEGSWIARLLC
+327 YLLRSEGSWIARLLG

-442 KESSGFAG
+442 KESSGSAG

-462 PQDDTQVLSLE
+462 PQDDTQALPLE
-473 ESGPSDLSDPSSTP
+473 ESGTPDLSDPSSTP
-487 ASEPAGSADQGGSS
+487 ASEPASSTDQGGSS

-513 GTDQGS
+513 GTDQG
-519 SDSGGADQG
+519 
-528 GSSSGGSDQG
+528 GSSSGSTDQG

-548 SSDSGGTDQ
+548 
-557 GGSSSGGTDPSG
+557 GSA
-569 SSSGNTDPD
+569 SGNTDPD
-578 TPPAVVSIVTWSLP
+578 TPPAVVSIVTSSLP

-604 QASDGTNPVS
+604 QASDGSNPVS

-624 GITLDPATGTLSGT
+624 GITLDSATGTLSGT

-668 VSQNTYWGYP
+668 VSQNTYWGYA

-744 DGTLA
+744 DGTLV

-762 GGMNIPGMSGT
+762 GGMNLPGMSGT

-836 LGGEQFPATLTRISS
+836 LGDEQFPATLTRISS

-884 SLESHPDGLC
+884 SLESHPDSLC

-907 VVYTGYDEGSGTLTN
+907 VVYTGYDESSGTLTN

-947 FYYAYYEL
+947 FYYAYYEM

>member
-27 VMPMAASGGDDT
+27 VMPMAASGADDT

-133 TVTALASGTVKVI
+133 TVTALASGTVKII

-157 MLENGALVVLS
+157 MLENGALAVLS
-168 LDGKMAVQVEADTDL
+168 LDNKMAVQVEADTDL

-237 SGALYIHSPW
+237 SGTLYIHSPW

-288 VDQHQQYEEL
+288 VDQHQEYEEL

-327 YLLRSEGSWIARLLC
+327 YLLRSEGSWIARLLG

-428 VVGNEEQPLWLVAA
+428 VIGNEEQPLWLVAA
-442 KESSGFAG
+442 KDSSGFAG

-462 PQDDTQVLSLE
+462 PQDDTQALPLE
-473 ESGPSDLSDPSSTP
+473 ESGTSDLSDPSSTP
-487 ASEPAGSADQGGSS
+487 ASEPAGSADQGGSA

-513 GTDQGS
+513 S
-519 SDSGGADQG
+519 
-528 GSSSGGSDQG
+528 
-538 GSSSGGTDQG
+538 
-548 SSDSGGTDQ
+548 
-557 GGSSSGGTDPSG
+557 TDPSG
-569 SSSGNTDPD
+569 SSSGSTDQGGSASGNTDPD
-578 TPPAVVSIVTWSLP
+578 TPPAVVSIVTSSLP

-604 QASDGTNPVS
+604 QASDGSNPVS

-744 DGTLA
+744 DGTLV

-762 GGMNIPGMSGT
+762 GGMNLPGMSGT

-884 SLESHPDGLC
+884 SLESHPDSLC